1 VFRDALA
8 EIIYQPEFYK
18 KLIDDGTTK
27 IKYVLTGT
35 LMTNGHEL
43 RVLAYSLTTPK
54 PPTHPVPNTTRQKL
68 PDVKAILATVDQV
81 RDVFPYNGEH
91 VVVGI
96 DPGIHNTATATIMD
110 SNEPNEVR
118 NFSIPQSASAF
129 CTKAYMKQLH

>member
-1 VFRDALA
+1 MFRDALA